1 MTMFSSLLV
10 PLDGSPMAARSFECA
25 AWLAQRLE
33 ARLHVLTATDGERS
47 PRDELRRLR
56 VSERYWPQ
64 IAIHQT
70 SDRPETAIIEA
81 AARYDVR
88 LVVMSARGESFER
101 TEHRDAEQVVGH
113 VARSVIEQCPVPVLL
128 TPPRYRE
135 VLPWERLIVP
145 VSGAWACEDAL
156 ALAAG
161 LACDLDV
168 AVKVVHVANPSATD
182 EGLDLRARY
191 SDALHHEYPGQ
202 LDELVM
208 RALPLL
214 PVKERHR
221 IQSVYLRSGDVLDRL
236 LEIVKGDRN
245 SAVVVGWQG
254 TLSSGR
260 AGLLKGLI
268 GGVAS
273 PLLLVRRLARRLS
286 QLNTGEEFE

>member
-88 LVVMSARGESFER
+88 LVVMSARGESLER
-101 TEHRDAEQVVGH
+101 TEQREPEQVVGH
-113 VARSVIEQCPVPVLL
+113 VARFVIERCPVPVLL
-128 TPPRYRE
+128 TPPRYRD

-145 VSGAWACEDAL
+145 VSGACACEDAL
-156 ALAAG
+156 ALAAQ
-161 LACDLDV
+161 LASALDV
-168 AVKVVHVANPSATD
+168 SVKVVHVANPSATD
-182 EGLDLRARY
+182 EGLDVRARY

-214 PVKERHR
+214 PIKERHR
-221 IQSVYLRSGDVLDRL
+221 IESMYLRSGDVLDQL
-236 LEIVKGDRN
+236 VEIVKGDRN

-260 AGLLKGLI
+260 AQLLKGLI
-268 GGVAS
+268 DKIAS
-273 PLLLVRRLARRLS
+273 PLLLVRRLARRQS
-286 QLNTGEEFE
+286 QLNTGQEFE